1 MLSSVEL
8 AIEVMCSISFHTTSY
23 RLRLPRSLH
32 QDSLVVAISIHNSQ
46 RLFSKN
52 DTIMPVQW
60 HEENLKRLF
69 LAVLAVNRVDIAA
82 VARKWLELYGEY
94 ARQCKSGHC

>member
-1 MLSSVEL
+1 
-8 AIEVMCSISFHTTSY
+8 MCSTSFHTKVII
-23 RLRLPRSLH
+23 
-32 QDSLVVAISIHNSQ
+32 DSAYQGSCTKTLFVVAISIQNSQ
-46 RLFSKN
+46 RLFSKKN
-52 DTIMPVQW
+52 IIIMPVQW

-94 ARQCKSGHC
+94 AR